1 MNDLEQYL
9 KDNRP
14 VVKDDPT
21 FILETQRRMEAVE
34 GIKGEVDRQRR
45 HGRRALIVALCAGLV
60 IGAAVTAI
68 AFFYPAGADTV
79 GQGPLQQI
87 LAFLQSNRKVLML
100 PTALLAIAL
109 ALVLFKGRKD
119 KAFI

>member
-21 FILETQRRMEAVE
+21 FILETQRRMDAVE

-45 HGRRALIVALCAGLV
+45 HGRRALIVALFAGLV
-60 IGAAVTAI
+60 IGVAVTAI
-68 AFFYPAGADTV
+68 AFLYPASPDTL
-79 GQGPLQQI
+79 GQGPMQQI
-87 LAFLQSNRKVLML
+87 LAFLQTNRKVLML

-109 ALVLFKGRKD
+109 ALVLLKGRKD

>member
-9 KDNRP
+9 KDTRP

-68 AFFYPAGADTV
+68 AFFYPASTDTI

-87 LAFLQSNRKVLML
+87 LSFLQSNRKVLML

>member
-9 KDNRP
+9 KDTRP

-68 AFFYPAGADTV
+68 AFFYPAGTDTV
-79 GQGPLQQI
+79 GQGSMQQI

-109 ALVLFKGRKD
+109 ALVLFKGLKD

>member
-45 HGRRALIVALCAGLV
+45 HGRRALIVALFAGLV

-68 AFFYPAGADTV
+68 AFFYPASSDTL
-79 GQGPLQQI
+79 GQGSLQQI